1 MTEAVPARKLRHGFA
16 EQGCAKR
23 ARCTFTLNPEVG
35 WSLQVTD
42 NEADLRLTSALK
54 PTEL

>member
-1 MTEAVPARKLRHGFA
+1 MDSFLAGKLKHEFA
-16 EQGCAKR
+16 EQGCVMR
-23 ARCTFTLNPEVG
+23 VRVTPTPNPRVG